1 MHRTPSGDRRQAL
14 QKEARALARDA
25 RVLQKAARAPAARLE
40 AQRMQ
45 DEADAALAEAGAL
58 KLQARLED
66 LTVWRME
73 KVKQSRKGSKTYSYW
88 MASWREGGKTR
99 NVHLG
104 SARKMDG
111 EAARR
116 KARERKAE
124 ALGMHAWLPNR
135 PLTW

>member
-14 QKEARALARDA
+14 QKEARELARDA
-25 RVLQKAARAPAARLE
+25 RALQKAARAPAARRE
-40 AQRMQ
+40 AERLQG
-45 DEADAALAEAGAL
+45 EANAALAEAESL

-66 LTVWRME
+66 LTVWEMK
-73 KVKQSRKGSKTYSYW
+73 KVKQSRKGSRTYTYW

-111 EAARR
+111 EAARQ
-116 KARERKAE
+116 KARAMKAE
-124 ALGMHAWLPNR
+124 ALGAPAR
-135 PLTW
+135 RCSSSAS